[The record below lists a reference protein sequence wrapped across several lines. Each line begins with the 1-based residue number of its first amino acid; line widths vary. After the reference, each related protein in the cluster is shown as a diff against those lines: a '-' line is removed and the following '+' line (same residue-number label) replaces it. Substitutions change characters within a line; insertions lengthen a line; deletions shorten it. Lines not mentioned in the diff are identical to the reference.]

1 MQKKGNTNNLGKT
14 ISRRLKSIFKVNPN
28 KFLKKINGI
37 IHVGANTGQ
46 EIGLYAR
53 YGLSVVWIEPIPEV
67 FETLKV
73 NLKNFPKQVA
83 LKGLV
88 TDFDNVNYQ
97 FHLANNN
104 GASSSILDLKLHQ
117 DIWPDVSFE
126 KTIHLQ
132 SLTLPS
138 LLKINNIKLAEF
150 DMLVMDTQGS
160 ELLVLE
166 GSKSIMHNFKYVKT
180 EVPDFEAYKGCCQL
194 KDLQSFMINHG
205 YIEVYRNKFASHPN
219 GGSYYDIMYKKQVI
233 H

>member
-117 DIWPDVSFE
+117 DIWPDVSFK